1 MAVKIRAAKF
11 GDIPEIVR
19 LATEAAGRSSYKDR
33 AFVDPATV
41 KRLAMECIGNHK
53 AAPGPALIV
62 VADNGTCLE
71 GMLVGVVRPLYECMT
86 IRMATNLIWYASENA
101 HSASAVRL
109 LRAFVKW
116 VNRAQGPI
124 ICRFGI
130 SDAIGDPKRIGKLME
145 REGFRCN
152 GAIFEKG

>member
-1 MAVKIRAAKF
+1 MIKIRAAKF

-19 LATEAAGRSSYKDR
+19 LAKEAANRSHYKGR
-33 AFVDPATV
+33 AVVDPQTV
-41 KRLAMECIGNHK
+41 KRLAMECIGQHK
-53 AAPGPALIV
+53 SEPGGALIV

-71 GMLVGVVRPLYECMT
+71 GMLVGIVRPLYECMT
-86 IRMATNLIWYASENA
+86 IQMATNLVWYASENA
-101 HSASAVRL
+101 HPASAVRL
-109 LRAFVKW
+109 LRTFMKW
-116 VNRAQGPI
+116 ANRAPGPI

-130 SDAIGDPKRIGKLME
+130 SDAIGDPQRIGKLME